1 MATVIPRRTAPE
13 DCQPS
18 IEFDRLRAAGLESSP
33 VRARLG
39 HLIEIAKRGL
49 PKMHTQGVF
58 AHTAR
63 AVETSSGKRIRLEGD
78 NLRYATNVAL
88 GLAFL
93 DEQEQRRIL
102 DGRTAA
108 DLALSTIL
116 RAETVHDDPGAVALA
131 AWAGAEAANVHASSL
146 FTRLEELFEGDTPV
160 ATVAC
165 AWTLI
170 AALAA
175 RHLADTRRLA
185 MLARQKLL
193 DGQGPSGLFPH
204 VLPAGS
210 NGRLCG
216 HVGSF
221 ADQVYSTQGLAR
233 FSVAEGDATAL
244 AAADACGGRICA
256 LQGPAGQWW
265 WHYDVR
271 GGSVV
276 EGYPVYSVH
285 QHAMGPM
292 ALLDLRE
299 AGGTDHLRSVMRGV
313 AWLDKHPET
322 ASPLVSEQEHVI
334 WRKAG
339 RREPK
344 KMVRTLATLTT
355 ATRPGLLIP
364 GMNMLF
370 PPNKVDHECRPYELG
385 WLLYAWLSGG
395 VVEKLRPA
403 RPALGTQG

>member
-1 MATVIPRRTAPE
+1 MATALPRRSVPA
-13 DCQPS
+13 DCPPPVDT
-18 IEFDRLRAAGLESSP
+18 DRLHAVEAEAPLLRGRLDDLIGL
-33 VRARLG
+33 AR
-39 HLIEIAKRGL
+39 RGL
-49 PKMHTQGVF
+49 PAMHRQGVF
-58 AHTAR
+58 VHTAR
-63 AVETSSGKRIRLEGD
+63 SVETGSGRMLRLEGD
-78 NLRYATNVAL
+78 NLRYSTNVAL
-88 GLAFL
+88 GLAL
-93 DEQEQRRIL
+93 IEETAQRQIL
-102 DGRTAA
+102 AGLTAT
-108 DLALSTIL
+108 DLALSTVR
-116 RAETVHDDPGAVALA
+116 RAEDVHDDPGAVALA
-131 AWAGAEAANVHASSL
+131 AWAGAEVAGVHAASL
-146 FTRLEELFEGDTPV
+146 FARLEALLESGRPV

-185 MLARQKLL
+185 LLARASLL
-193 DGQGPSGLFPH
+193 EGQGPSGLFPH

-210 NGRLCG
+210 SGRLRS

-233 FSVAEGDATAL
+233 FSVAEDDPEAL

-271 GGSVV
+271 NGSVV

-299 AGGTDHLRSVMRGV
+299 AGGTDHIRSVMRGV
-313 AWLDKHPET
+313 SWLDTHPE
-322 ASPLVSEQEHVI
+322 SRSELICERQNVI

-339 RREPK
+339 RREPRK
-344 KMVRTLATLTT
+344 LVRALAMLTT

-364 GMNMLF
+364 GMDLLF
-370 PPNKVDHECRPYELG
+370 PPGKVDHECRPYELG

-395 VVEKLRPA
+395 VVEKFRGAPA
-403 RPALGTQG
+403 VAEG